1 MTLESNR
8 EKLNSFS
15 IQSKAFIDGQFVD
28 SASGKKFDSIS
39 LSSGLI
45 LASVAECEEEDVN
58 RAVRAA
64 KSAFESGV
72 WRNMAP
78 MQRKKMMLKWADL
91 MEKHA
96 AELTLL
102 DAIDMGKPIKDAMAV
117 DIPGTITCFR
127 WYAEAIDNIYDE
139 IAPSDPGRVVMIMR
153 EPLGVIGCVVTW
165 NFPLL
170 MTSLKIVPALIA
182 GNSVVLKPAE
192 QSPLSALRLA
202 ELAAEAGIPNG
213 VFNVILG
220 YGPTTG
226 EPLSRH
232 ADVDCLCFTESTEIG
247 KRFMGY
253 SAESN
258 MKPVHLECGGK
269 SPHIILSDAADLNA
283 AATAAGWSV
292 FFNQGEVCNAGTR
305 VLIEASV

>member
-39 LSSGLI
+39 PSSGLI

-64 KSAFESGV
+64 KSAFESGL

-96 AELTLL
+96 AELALL
-102 DAIDMGKPIKDAMAV
+102 DVIDMGKPIKDAMAV

-165 NFPLL
+165 NFSLL

-220 YGPTTG
+220 YGPTAG
-226 EPLSRH
+226 EPLGRH
-232 ADVDCLCFTESTEIG
+232 ADVDCLCFTGSTEIG

-258 MKPVHLECGGK
+258 MKPVHLE
-269 SPHIILSDAADLNA
+269 
-283 AATAAGWSV
+283 
-292 FFNQGEVCNAGTR
+292 
-305 VLIEASV
+305 